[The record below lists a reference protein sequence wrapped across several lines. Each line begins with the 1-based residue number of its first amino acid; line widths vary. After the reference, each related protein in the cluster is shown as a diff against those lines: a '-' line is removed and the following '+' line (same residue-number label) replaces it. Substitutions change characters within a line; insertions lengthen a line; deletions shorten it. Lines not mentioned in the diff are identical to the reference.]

1 MTHPYAAAVLRNQ
14 CAAVAAAPVGT
25 RNGALNTAALRVG
38 HYVPAYLGEREATDQ
53 LVAAGLAAGLEER
66 ETHNTVASGLGKGM
80 TEPKVIPHTTMQAAP
95 TTAPTPVGPYVDWVA
110 EWDKPCHIDW
120 LVEPLLAS
128 GRGTVIY
135 SEAKVGKSLLA
146 LELAASLATG
156 RSVVGVDTEGTDV
169 LYVDHENQL
178 HGDTI
183 SRLKAMGFKATDLAR
198 LHLMSFPV
206 MPALDTEAGGATVL
220 GRVHDT
226 NSKYVI
232 FDTASRTI
240 SGKENENDTWLN
252 WYRHTG
258 KPLKAAGV
266 GYARLDHTGKDP
278 DKGQRGG
285 SAKSGDVD
293 SIWSMT
299 VRPEDPD
306 LLVMKLEAS
315 RFVITETELVIRR
328 SNEPLCHTIQANGRR
343 AIGEAVEKQALNL
356 IRELGLKQATN
367 SEIGCLLREAGLRFN
382 QNKITDWKLRA

>member
-1 MTHPYAAAVLRNQ
+1 MAFDDEGWYIPQQPGPPPVEAV
-14 CAAVAAAPVGT
+14 P
-25 RNGALNTAALRVG
+25 
-38 HYVPAYLGEREATDQ
+38 
-53 LVAAGLAAGLEER
+53 
-66 ETHNTVASGLGKGM
+66 S
-80 TEPKVIPHTTMQAAP
+80 
-95 TTAPTPVGPYVDWVA
+95 PYVDWEA

-120 LVEPLLAS
+120 LVEPLLAV

-135 SEAKVGKSLLA
+135 SDAKVGKSLLA
-146 LELAASLATG
+146 LEMAACLAAG
-156 RSVVGVDTEGTDV
+156 RSVMGVDTEPTDV

-183 SRLKAMGFKATDLAR
+183 ARLKAMGFKATELAR

-206 MPALDTEAGGATVL
+206 MPALDTEAGGATVM
-220 GRVHDT
+220 GRVRDT
-226 NSKYVI
+226 GSRYAI

-252 WYRHTG
+252 WYGHTG
-258 KPLKAAGV
+258 KLLKGAGV

-293 SIWSMT
+293 SIWSMA

-306 LLVMKLEAS
+306 LLTMKLEAS
-315 RFVITETELVIRR
+315 RFVIAETELVIRR
-328 SNEPLCHTIQANGRR
+328 SNAPLTHTVQANGKR
-343 AIGEAVEKQALNL
+343 AIGEAVEKQALDV

-367 SEIGCLLREAGLRFN
+367 QEVGAALRQAGLRFN
-382 QNKITDWKLRA
+382 QNKLTDWKLRA